1 MTLRTMRLVAV
12 LLGLLFTGLVFFGLF
27 MAGSA
32 LASQSELASQSGPAQ
47 QSEISPQ
54 LRLAQQSEMPQ
65 PLGKVV
71 EYGIYSEQNELLK
84 KTTIIPNGA
93 AVRFGFCFEAN
104 IQFFDDDL
112 YMLVEALEH
121 PAVAGKEGGENA
133 GYSVPRLFKVRD
145 GIAYGCSGYRAR
157 DAADLRPGVWKFTIS
172 DGPDNVVV
180 QEFTIQ

>member
-1 MTLRTMRLVAV
+1 MTVKTMRIFAV
-12 LLGLLFTGLVFFGLF
+12 LLGLLFTGLVLIGLF

-32 LASQSELASQSGPAQ
+32 LAFQSELAQA
-47 QSEISPQ
+47 SEKS
-54 LRLAQQSEMPQ
+54 R
-65 PLGKVV
+65 LGKVI

-93 AVRFGFCFEAN
+93 AVRFGFCFEAD
-104 IQFFDDDL
+104 IQFFDDDN

-121 PAVAGKEGGENA
+121 PPVKGKEGGQNA

-157 DAADLRPGVWKFTIS
+157 DAADLRPGIWKFTIS
-172 DGPDNVVV
+172 DGPDDVVV
-180 QEFTIQ
+180 QEFTIK